1 MRKLFLLALIL
12 LGCAGPVHYVASKNS
27 QVFHRSSCGEA
38 GHIKS
43 ENLLQLGD
51 DRHLAARDHKACE
64 VCKP

>member
-1 MRKLFLLALIL
+1 MRKLFLLAFLF

-27 QVFHRSSCGEA
+27 AVFHKSTCGDA

-43 ENLLQLGD
+43 ENLVQLGD
-51 DRHLAARDHKACE
+51 DRSVAARDHKACE